1 VTSLG
6 HLEAAFAAAP
16 LAGATLVAADAG
28 AACWRVGAA
37 EPPEFVVVVI
47 PGPGAWPDRL
57 HAAIARLC
65 ARSGLVWPTIAV
77 VWACPLVDG
86 GLPDDLPHQMTG
98 VAVTLSWQAALAPDP
113 AGMPPYIR
121 YLLLALPRWLAW
133 QPHKQVLSA
142 PPEPQQTLH
151 LPPAHQRATL
161 WLAAWWTLVTALA
174 YHWHVP
180 ALPPQQLRM
189 GCSEA
194 TRTLGGEPW
203 RLLSAVALTD
213 GAAHLALIVFGL
225 LVAQPLEAAWGSGRW
240 LLVMLGT
247 SLLGHAA
254 ALALPTQLSSGPVAG
269 LVALLL
275 ALWLQLRRGA
285 VPMPPRAALA
295 MRRAAATV
303 LWLHVPALALPS
315 VALPAVLVGLAVG
328 AVLGRMD
335 LAIARPRWAWAAAV
349 VLVGAVAASVGQA
362 VMTLTPQRLLPPPPR
377 LQTVVAGDFVLEVPL
392 LADQTPVTKQDS
404 SLLIVGNSQLDGWL
418 VRVSESAVPAT
429 AATAQTHLQRFPTVL
444 VAERIV
450 ADCAGQPWRLQ
461 VSALLGMPDSWQA
474 LVQPVAASWQLRCVG
489 TK

>member
-1 VTSLG
+1 
-6 HLEAAFAAAP
+6 
-16 LAGATLVAADAG
+16 
-28 AACWRVGAA
+28 
-37 EPPEFVVVVI
+37 
-47 PGPGAWPDRL
+47 
-57 HAAIARLC
+57 
-65 ARSGLVWPTIAV
+65 
-77 VWACPLVDG
+77 
-86 GLPDDLPHQMTG
+86 
-98 VAVTLSWQAALAPDP
+98 
-113 AGMPPYIR
+113 
-121 YLLLALPRWLAW
+121 LLLALPTWLAW
-133 QPHKQVLSA
+133 QPDKQVLLA
-142 PPEPQQTLH
+142 PPEPAQSLH

-189 GCSEA
+189 GYSEA

-247 SLLGHAA
+247 SALGHAA
-254 ALALPTQLSSGPVAG
+254 ALVLPTQLSSGPVAG

-275 ALWLQLRRGA
+275 ALWLQLRRGV

-335 LAIARPRWAWAAAV
+335 LAIARPRWAWAAAAM
-349 VLVGAVAASVGQA
+349 LVGVVAVSVGQA
-362 VMTLTPQRLLPPPPR
+362 VMTLTPQRLLPPPPG

-392 LADQTPVTKQDS
+392 LADQTPLTQHGS
-404 SLLIVGNSQLDGWL
+404 SALELGDSQLDGWL
-418 VRVSESAVPAT
+418 VRVSQTAEPASAAV
-429 AATAQTHLQRFPTVL
+429 AQTHLQRFPAVV
-444 VAERIV
+444 VAERIL

-461 VSALLGMPDSWQA
+461 VSALRGMPDSWQA
-474 LVQPVAASWQLRCVG
+474 LVQPVAASWQLRCLDN
-489 TK
+489 K